1 MTEQTTGAGNRFTL
15 AALAILLLLVGAA
28 AGWFWQARSSEPAK
42 LATADRAAVEAVV
55 REYILNHPEILP
67 QAMQNLQLRENE
79 KLLEGVRAQVETP
92 FPGAI
97 LGNPDG
103 KVTLVEF
110 TDFACGYCRQSVPEV
125 EALIAANPDLRVVV
139 RELPIIAPTSE
150 DAARWALA
158 AALQGRYAEFHRA
171 MFAAGRPDAA
181 SIEAAAK
188 VAGLDMDKARKAIS
202 DPKINDEIASN
213 LEMARKLGLSGTPS
227 WVVGTHLLFGAVGQE
242 ELGKA
247 IAEARKQST

>member
-1 MTEQTTGAGNRFTL
+1 MTEKTAGLGSRL
-15 AALAILLLLVGAA
+15 ALIALAIVLLLVGTA
-28 AGWFWQARSSEPAK
+28 AGWFWQTRSREPAQ

-67 QAMQNLQLRENE
+67 QAMQNLQTRENE
-79 KLLEGVRAQVETP
+79 KLLESVRAEVERP

-125 EALIAANPDLRVVV
+125 EALIAANPDLRVVI
-139 RELPIIAPTSE
+139 RELPIIAPASE

-158 AALQGRYAEFHRA
+158 AAKQGKYAQFHRA
-171 MFAAGRPDAA
+171 MFATGRPDAA
-181 SIEAAAK
+181 SIEAAART
-188 VAGLDMDKARKAIS
+188 AGLDMDKARKAIS

-213 LEMARKLGLSGTPS
+213 MAMARRLGLSGTPS
-227 WVVGTHLLFGAVGQE
+227 WVVGRQLLFGAVGQE

-247 IAEARKQST
+247 IAEARKQAG

>member
-1 MTEQTTGAGNRFTL
+1 MTEQTTGPGSRFPL
-15 AALAILLLLVGAA
+15 VALAIVLLLAGVA
-28 AGWFWQARSSEPAK
+28 AGWFWQARSRAPAQ

-79 KLLEGVRAQVETP
+79 KLLEDVRTEVERP

-103 KVTLVEF
+103 KVTLVVF
-110 TDFACGYCRQSVPEV
+110 SDFACGYCRQSVPEV
-125 EALIAANPDLRVVV
+125 EALIAANPDLRVVI
-139 RELPIIAPTSE
+139 RELPIIAPASE

-158 AALQGRYAEFHRA
+158 AALQDRYSQFHHA

-181 SIEAAAK
+181 SIEAAART
-188 VAGLDMDKARKAIS
+188 AGLDMDKARKATS

-213 LEMARKLGLSGTPS
+213 MAMARKLGLSGTPS
-227 WVVGTHLLFGAVGQE
+227 WVVGKRLLFGAVGKE

-247 IAEARKQST
+247 IVEARKQAG

>member
-1 MTEQTTGAGNRFTL
+1 MTEPSTGTGTRLTL
-15 AALAILLLLVGAA
+15 AAFAVLLLLAGAA
-28 AGWFWQARSSEPAK
+28 AGWFWQARGNEPAQ
-42 LATADRAAVEAVV
+42 LATSDRAAVEAVV

-79 KLLEGVRAQVETP
+79 KLLETVRDVVEKP
-92 FPGAI
+92 FPGAV
-97 LGNPDG
+97 LGNPEG

-139 RELPIIAPTSE
+139 RELPIIAPESE

-158 AALQGRYAEFHRA
+158 AAKQGRYAQFHRA
-171 MFAAGRPDAA
+171 MFAAGRPDTAT
-181 SIEAAAK
+181 IEAAAK
-188 VAGLDMDKARKAIS
+188 TAGLDMEKARKAIT
-202 DPKINDEIASN
+202 DPKIDKEIASN
-213 LEMARKLGLSGTPS
+213 LELARKLGLSGTPS
-227 WVVGTHLLFGAVGQE
+227 WVVGKHMLFGAVGQK

-247 IAEARKQST
+247 IAEARKQIG

>member
-15 AALAILLLLVGAA
+15 AALAIALLLVGGA
-28 AGWFWQARSSEPAK
+28 AGWFWQARSNEPAK
-42 LATADRAAVEAVV
+42 LGIADRAAVEGVV

-79 KLLEGVRAQVETP
+79 KLLDGVRAQVEKP

-97 LGNPDG
+97 LGNPEG
-103 KVTLVEF
+103 EVTLVEF

-139 RELPIIAPTSE
+139 RELPIIAPASE

-181 SIEAAAK
+181 SIEIAGK
-188 VAGLDMDKARKAIS
+188 TAGLDMDKARKAIS

-227 WVVGTHLLFGAVGQE
+227 WVVGKHLLFGAVGQD

>member
-1 MTEQTTGAGNRFTL
+1 
-15 AALAILLLLVGAA
+15 
-28 AGWFWQARSSEPAK
+28 
-42 LATADRAAVEAVV
+42 
-55 REYILNHPEILP
+55 
-67 QAMQNLQLRENE
+67 
-79 KLLEGVRAQVETP
+79 
-92 FPGAI
+92 
-97 LGNPDG
+97 
-103 KVTLVEF
+103 
-110 TDFACGYCRQSVPEV
+110 
-125 EALIAANPDLRVVV
+125 VV